1 MVLPYWKINPE
12 ELVKEKKI
20 NCKSLPIVSKN
31 LSILVQAYKERLCC
45 KVLK

>member
-31 LSILVQAYKERLCC
+31 LWIDVN
-45 KVLK
+45 KVDTKREDT